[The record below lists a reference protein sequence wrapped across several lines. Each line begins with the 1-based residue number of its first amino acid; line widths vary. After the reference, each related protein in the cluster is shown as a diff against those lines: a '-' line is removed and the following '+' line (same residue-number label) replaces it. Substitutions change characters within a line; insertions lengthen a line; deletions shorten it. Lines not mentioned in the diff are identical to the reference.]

1 MTKDKFLND
10 IQRIYNHI
18 SKEQE
23 HYNNYFVITQ
33 NQENKEAL
41 ELVEKFLQEL
51 ELEKNSESILAT
63 LQYVI
68 NLKEDSLI
76 QFMQKEKLS
85 QEEIDKKLEIA
96 YKFNASFYLERF
108 EKLLKLIE
116 EEALLS
122 PFYRKIIAGVHS
134 IGEAMTA
141 WQSKWRAHIINS
153 INRELFEL
161 FKGDEEKIFQ
171 MLEAKKLLDCKN
183 GVTADRCYSVL
194 INKNGKYERLAYSEA
209 FKKEVKEVT
218 RRLSLLIDIL
228 TPLEDEV
235 YHQKDEWIRYFK
247 ALKRAFGHSEV
258 DELVELWADV
268 DRAWMKITTP
278 LQVGHPLEYYEDKYR
293 KAVALEWD
301 LRIINPSMQNNSNTR
316 ENIKS
321 FASKLAYEL
330 GKEAQR
336 VIKNNLVQVDNTQ
349 LYIGQPALY
358 YGAELNG
365 LFSAQVVPNDEEVS
379 SELGKKIFAYI
390 DFVRESKKSKPI
402 MQLSVDTFGIDF
414 IQKQREIITTNPTLW
429 NRIYDISTIGHEFGH
444 ILWIDSDTEVAM
456 NKSGQ
461 FKNIEEFKATTGGL
475 MAFFDNEEENLKEHI
490 IDDVVSRAVGLMAW
504 REVTEVLPYYT
515 EGLIH
520 LELLYKSNIIEF
532 INNKVKINYSQY
544 EDFKKNYQKAYKNL
558 AQHYLAKEDANRYL
572 EQYTQKK
579 ENVFLP
585 KTQEVK
591 EFVEHYYSEYKRI
604 GNVVAKEF

>member
-1 MTKDKFLND
+1 MRQFLDD
-10 IQRIYNHI
+10 IQTIYNTL

-23 HYNNYFVITQ
+23 HYNSYFEITQ
-33 NQENKEAL
+33 NKENIKAK
-41 ELVEKFLQEL
+41 ELVAKFLNEL
-51 ELEKNSESILAT
+51 GLEQNSESILAT

-76 QFMQKEKLS
+76 QYMQKLGLS
-85 QEEIDKKLEIA
+85 QKVIDEKLEIA
-96 YKFNASFYLERF
+96 YRFNASFYLERF
-108 EKLLKLIE
+108 ERLINFIE
-116 EEALLS
+116 EKELLS
-122 PFYRKIIAGVHS
+122 PFYRNIISGVHS

-171 MLEAKKLLDCKN
+171 MLEAKKLLDCKK
-183 GVTADRCYSVL
+183 GKTADRCYSVL
-194 INKNGKYERLAYSEA
+194 IYEGKEYKRLAYSEA
-209 FKKEVKEVT
+209 FSKEVAKIT
-218 RRLSLLIDIL
+218 QRLDLLIEIL
-228 TPLEDEV
+228 QELEDEV
-235 YHQKDEWIRYFK
+235 YHQKEEWIEYFK
-247 ALKRAFGHSEV
+247 ALKIAFSHSEV

-316 ENIKS
+316 ANIKA
-321 FASKLAYEL
+321 FANKLAQNL

-336 VIKNNLVQVDNTQ
+336 VIANNLTQVDNTQ
-349 LYIGQPALY
+349 LYISQPALY

-390 DFVRESKKSKPI
+390 DFVRESKKSKPV
-402 MQLSVDTFGIDF
+402 MQLAVDTFGAAF
-414 IQKQREIITTNPTLW
+414 ITKQRDIITNNPALW
-429 NRIYDISTIGHEFGH
+429 NRVYDISTIGHEFGH
-444 ILWIDSDTEVAM
+444 ILWIDSDTEVIM

-475 MAFFDNEEENLKEHI
+475 MAFFENEEDELKEHI
-490 IDDVVSRAVGLMAW
+490 VDDVVSRAVGLMAW
-504 REVTEVLPYYT
+504 QEVNEVLPYYT

-520 LELLYKSNIIEF
+520 LELLYKSGLISFE
-532 INNKVKINYSQY
+532 NNQVQIYYNKYENFKQTYKEAYS
-544 EDFKKNYQKAYKNL
+544 NL
-558 AQHYLAKEDANRYL
+558 AKHYLDKKDANEYL

-579 ENVFLP
+579 EHIFLP
-585 KTQEVK
+585 KTAPVR
-591 EFVEHYYSEYKRI
+591 EFVEYYYSEYKRI
-604 GNVVAKEF
+604 GNVVAEEF